1 MVLGDAEILLGKIAI
16 GRSYLSRENALRVVS
31 ALADLERSGRRE
43 PFHSAAVRLG
53 FLERQRAQ
61 ELVELLRTGE
71 LVCRG
76 RCGRRV
82 RLATVSPRDS
92 VACAIC
98 GGPLYLNRNGSH
110 DEPPPADGDAEI
122 SLDAPAAPAAKVRN
136 TIMELSVDPAL
147 LDEEP
152 APVIAEPAP
161 EHRTVASPSGF
172 GAAPGPALPLDQD
185 ALPTIARRV
194 EDAERTAEMD
204 GPMSPVA
211 ADPGGLDKTW
221 RSDAPVGEEF
231 EPFTVGDLQVLA
243 PIGRGGMGSVYR
255 ARWRGNTVAV
265 KILAAPPDNPDVMAR
280 FEREVKTSGALD
292 HPNIVRVF
300 ATGTMPP
307 DFGGGPG
314 KPYFVMDYVK
324 GRDLAAWRQEKPRS
338 YAECVRMV
346 VTLCQAMEHA
356 HSRGVIH
363 RDLKPGNI
371 LVREGDDQPTIC
383 DFGLAKY
390 KAEAHA
396 LTRPGDILGTPSYMP
411 PEQALG
417 QPDKIGPPTDV
428 YALGALLYHLV
439 TGKPPFLGPTAFLT
453 IAKVIKEPPEP
464 PRKLVPELPEVL
476 EMIILKALAKEPSG
490 RFRTCAELRKA
501 LASVR

>member
-1 MVLGDAEILLGKIAI
+1 VAHEEPAADEVSLDVPETPAAKVRSTIMELAVDPQLL
-16 GRSYLSRENALRVVS
+16 E
-31 ALADLERSGRRE
+31 
-43 PFHSAAVRLG
+43 
-53 FLERQRAQ
+53 
-61 ELVELLRTGE
+61 
-71 LVCRG
+71 
-76 RCGRRV
+76 
-82 RLATVSPRDS
+82 
-92 VACAIC
+92 
-98 GGPLYLNRNGSH
+98 
-110 DEPPPADGDAEI
+110 DEPPPAREVE
-122 SLDAPAAPAAKVRN
+122 PQHPTFAAPSDFGSSPR
-136 TIMELSVDPAL
+136 PA
-147 LDEEP
+147 
-152 APVIAEPAP
+152 
-161 EHRTVASPSGF
+161 R
-172 GAAPGPALPLDQD
+172 PLDQD
-185 ALPTIARRV
+185 ALPTIARRLHGP

-204 GPMSPVA
+204 GPMSPA
-211 ADPGGLDKTW
+211 PLDSGGLATDKTW
-221 RSDAPVGEEF
+221 RSDAPAGGEEF

-307 DFGGGPG
+307 DPGGGPG

-324 GRDLAAWRQEKPRS
+324 GRDLAAWRHERPRS
-338 YAECVRMV
+338 FAECVRMV

-363 RDLKPGNI
+363 RDLKPGNV

-383 DFGLAKY
+383 DFGLARY
-390 KAEAHA
+390 KAEAHG
-396 LTRPGDILGTPSYMP
+396 LTRTGDILGTPSYMP

-417 QPDKIGPPTDV
+417 HRAKIGPPTDV

-453 IAKVIKEPPEP
+453 IAKVIKEKPEP
-464 PRKLVPELPEVL
+464 PRAIVPTCPEAL
-476 EMIILKALAKEPSG
+476 EAAILKALAKEPID
-490 RFRTCAELRKA
+490 RFHTCADLRKA
-501 LASVR
+501 LERLSY